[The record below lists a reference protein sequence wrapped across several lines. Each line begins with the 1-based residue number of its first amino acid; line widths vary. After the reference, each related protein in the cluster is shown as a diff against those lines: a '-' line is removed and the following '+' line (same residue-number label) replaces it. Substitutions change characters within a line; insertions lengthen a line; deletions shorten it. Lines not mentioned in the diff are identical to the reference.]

1 MILLHAD
8 CLLFRLPTGESV
20 PMCPEMISVQP
31 SSETAAIIDPEMVRE
46 SVAAVFHY
54 FRHELGCQSVSMDEF
69 AAALEKVFRGFGLA
83 GLRSETMDRA
93 SAAFEPDLRRLAEES
108 GAGSELFFFPRLRA
122 EMQKQLRQ
130 AAPVVR
136 FHGLRGCVKQLAGAR
151 RWSARCQTLRDQIVA
166 YLRAC
171 VCTDSAETDCTLV
184 VE

>member
-31 SSETAAIIDPEMVRE
+31 SSDTAAVIDSEMVKE

-54 FRHELGCQSVSMDEF
+54 FKHELGCQSVSVDDF
-69 AAALEKVFRGFGLA
+69 AAALEKVFRSFGLA
-83 GLRSETMDRA
+83 DLRSGSLDWVPPV
-93 SAAFEPDLRRLAEES
+93 FEPDLRRLAQES
-108 GAGSELFFFPRLRA
+108 GIGSELFFFPRLRA

-151 RWSARCQTLRDQIVA
+151 RWSARCQNLRDQIVA

-171 VCTDSAETDCTLV
+171 VCTDSAGTDCTLV